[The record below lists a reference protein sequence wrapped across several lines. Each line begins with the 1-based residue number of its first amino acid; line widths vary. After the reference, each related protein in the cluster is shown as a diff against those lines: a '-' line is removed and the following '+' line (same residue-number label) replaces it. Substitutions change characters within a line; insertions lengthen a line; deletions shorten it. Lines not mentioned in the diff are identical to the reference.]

1 MDIFK
6 KIKLAY
12 FDCEYCPAAPEIVT
26 GHFGEFMNFILDPI
40 QLFTG
45 RSLFPLP
52 LMLSISLGVARELSS
67 FSLAAAFF
75 LK

>member
-40 QLFTG
+40 QL
-45 RSLFPLP
+45 LLE
-52 LMLSISLGVARELSS
+52 GVY
-67 FSLAAAFF
+67 FHCP
-75 LK
+75 

>member
-45 RSLFPLP
+45 RSTFPLH
-52 LMLSISLGVARELSS
+52 IIVI
-67 FSLAAAFF
+67 
-75 LK
+75 